1 MITLTNA
8 NNTMSKFHF
17 FNGAKMKNFTHHFFA
32 YGYVVSGALGGIM
45 LHDAFVNNNVAKAVW
60 AMIIIFA
67 NMLANSHYWED

>member
-1 MITLTNA
+1 
-8 NNTMSKFHF
+8 
-17 FNGAKMKNFTHHFFA
+17 MKSFGHNFFA

-67 NMLANSHYWED
+67 NMLANSHHWEEK